1 MFQGSIVALATP
13 FNARGELDLPA
24 FDRLIQIHV
33 AAGTDAVVVA
43 GTTGESPTLS
53 LIEVARLTER
63 AMDQAAGKVTV
74 ISGCGSNSTAS
85 SMAAAMA
92 VTDAGAEACLVVTPY
107 YNRPSQRG
115 LIEHF
120 LRVADAAKKPIILYN
135 VPGRTGCDLLPE
147 SIAVLADHP
156 LIVAVKEATGA
167 LERGEQI
174 VAQCGDRIELLS
186 GDDGSFVDL
195 MALGAKGVISVTANV
210 VPRTMA
216 QICEAAAQNNF
227 SHAVSLNNSLSDLH
241 HALLLESN
249 PMAVKWVMAR
259 LGWIDETLRLPLVP
273 LDAMYYDQL
282 TVACE
287 RAGLNFEKGQIAS

>member
-1 MFQGSIVALATP
+1 MFQGSMVALATP
-13 FNARGELDLPA
+13 FNAQGELDLPA
-24 FDRLIQIHV
+24 FDRLIRMHV

-53 LIEVARLTER
+53 LIEIAHLTER
-63 AMDQAAGKVTV
+63 AVEQAAGKMTV
-74 ISGCGSNSTAS
+74 VSGCGSNSTAS
-85 SMAAAMA
+85 SMTAAMA

-195 MALGAKGVISVTANV
+195 MALGARGIISVTANV
-210 VPRTMA
+210 VPQTMA
-216 QICEAAAQNNF
+216 KICEAAAQNNF
-227 SHAVSLNNSLSDLH
+227 SHAVSLNNGLSDLH

>member
-1 MFQGSIVALATP
+1 MFHGSLVALATP
-13 FNARGELDLPA
+13 FDRHGELDMAA
-24 FDRLIQIHV
+24 FDRLIAMQV
-33 AAGTDAVVVA
+33 AAGTDGVVVA
-43 GTTGESPTLS
+43 GTTGESPTLT
-53 LIEVARLTER
+53 LVEIVRLAER
-63 AMDQAAGKVTV
+63 AVEQAAGKVAV
-74 ISGCGSNSTAS
+74 IAGCGTNSTAS
-85 SMAAAMA
+85 SMSAAKAVAAAG
-92 VTDAGAEACLVVTPY
+92 VDGCLVVTPY

-115 LIEHF
+115 LIEHY
-120 LRVADAAKKPIILYN
+120 LRVAEAGGKPVILYN

-147 SIAVLADHP
+147 SVAVLAEHT
-156 LIVAVKEATGA
+156 LMVAIKDATGS

-174 VAQCGDRIELLS
+174 VAQCADRIDLLS

-210 VPRTMA
+210 VPEAMA
-216 QICEAAAQNNF
+216 QICAAARQNNF
-227 SHAVSLNNSLSDLH
+227 SQALSLNSRLADLH

-259 LGWIDETLRLPLVP
+259 LGWLDETLRLPLVP

-287 RAGLNFEKGQIAS
+287 RAGLIFDKG